1 MARVE
6 LLAPYIKKWESGFAD
21 DPADRG
27 AANMGV
33 TIATLEAYC
42 R

>member
-27 AANMGV
+27 GSEYGCNNRDA
-33 TIATLEAYC
+33 
-42 R
+42 